1 MIETQGVVVQVEDD
15 FAYVQT
21 RRQSA
26 CGGCNSQEGCGTS
39 ALSTVLGGQPTRF
52 KVINGAGAKAGD
64 SVVIGLEEKA
74 LLKSSLA
81 AYLLPLGG
89 LALGLVAAVAAVPEA
104 GDGGTATGAG
114 IGLAAGFWALRQ
126 VNLRNRD
133 NLDYMPVILR
143 LSNSWKTVSF
153 TSRLDG

>member
-1 MIETQGVVVQVEDD
+1 MIETQGVVVNVEDD

-21 RRQSA
+21 QRQSA
-26 CGGCNSQEGCGTS
+26 CGGCDSQSGCGTS
-39 ALSTVLGGQPTRF
+39 ALSTVLGGKPTRF
-52 KVINGAGAKAGD
+52 KVINSVGAKAGD
-64 SVVIGLEEKA
+64 SVVIGLEEAA

-81 AYLLPLGG
+81 AYLLPL
-89 LALGLVAAVAAVPEA
+89 AGLVLGVAAALVAIPGV

-114 IGLAAGFWALRQ
+114 VGLAAGFWVLRQ
-126 VNLRNRD
+126 VNGRNRN

-153 TSRLDG
+153 PPRIDG